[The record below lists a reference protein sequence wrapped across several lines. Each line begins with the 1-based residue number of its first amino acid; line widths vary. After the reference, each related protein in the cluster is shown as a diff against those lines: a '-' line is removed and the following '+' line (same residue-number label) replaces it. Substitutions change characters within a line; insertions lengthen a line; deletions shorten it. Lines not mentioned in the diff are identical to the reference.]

1 MVAGGAS
8 DTGGVKPMAIAG
20 RMVRERE
27 RLIGMTGDERA
38 WRKQW
43 LKDQELHH
51 GARKVPALELELN
64 NPIKRFY
71 RAPLDKLC
79 NVLTP
84 ALGFQR
90 AYTIRFWTGKALMAL
105 TGIYAGAYYFKYNQN
120 DWTRKGGWRV
130 ISSRKSCVPGDEG
143 YPRVSDR
150 SAPADYAARGFKQS
164 PL

>member
-8 DTGGVKPMAIAG
+8 DTGNVKPMAIAG

-27 RLIGMTGDERA
+27 RLIGMTADERA

-43 LKDQELHH
+43 LKDQELNCPK
-51 GARKVPALELELN
+51 RKVPALERELN
-64 NPIKRFY
+64 NPFKRIY
-71 RAPLDKLC
+71 RAPLDAVC
-79 NVLTP
+79 SALTP
-84 ALGFQR
+84 SLGFQR
-90 AYTIRFWTGKALMAL
+90 AYTVRYWTGKALLAL

-130 ISSRKSCVPGDEG
+130 IHSRKACVPGDEG
-143 YPRVSDR
+143 YPKVSDR
-150 SAPADYAARGFKQS
+150 SAPSDYAARGFKES

>member
-27 RLIGMTGDERA
+27 RLIGMLPEERA

-71 RAPLDKLC
+71 RAPLDKVAS
-79 NVLTP
+79 VLEP
-84 ALGFQR
+84 VLGFQR
-90 AYTIRFWTGKALMAL
+90 AFTVRYWTGKALLAL

-130 ISSRKSCVPGDEG
+130 IHSRKAVVPGDEG
-143 YPRVSDR
+143 YPKVSDR
-150 SAPADYAARGFKQS
+150 SAPSDYAARGFKQS

>member
-27 RLIGMTGDERA
+27 RLIGMTPDERA

-64 NPIKRFY
+64 NPIKRLY
-71 RAPLDKLC
+71 RAPLDTITK
-79 NVLTP
+79 VLTP

-90 AYTIRFWTGKALMAL
+90 AFTVRYWTGKALIAL
-105 TGIYAGAYYFKYNQN
+105 TGIYAAAYYFKYNQN

-130 ISSRKSCVPGDEG
+130 ISSRKACVPGDEG
-143 YPRVSDR
+143 FPRLSDR
-150 SAPADYAARGFKQS
+150 SAPSDYAARGFKQS
-164 PL
+164 PI

>member
-27 RLIGMTGDERA
+27 RLIGMTPDERA

-64 NPIKRFY
+64 NPIKRMY
-71 RAPLDKLC
+71 RAPLDTITK
-79 NVLTP
+79 VLTP
-84 ALGFQR
+84 AMVSF
-90 AYTIRFWTGKALMAL
+90 ISALC
-105 TGIYAGAYYFKYNQN
+105 NQQN
-120 DWTRKGGWRV
+120 VSICLLR
-130 ISSRKSCVPGDEG
+130 
-143 YPRVSDR
+143 YLRVSN
-150 SAPADYAARGFKQS
+150 APTQYGIGQARR
-164 PL
+164 

>member
-27 RLIGMTGDERA
+27 RLIGMTPDERA

-64 NPIKRFY
+64 NPIKRLY
-71 RAPLDKLC
+71 RAPLDTITK
-79 NVLTP
+79 VLTP
-84 ALGFQR
+84 ALVSSIAALCNQQNISICLLRHSR
-90 AYTIRFWTGKALMAL
+90 ASNAPSQYVTG
-105 TGIYAGAYYFKYNQN
+105 
-120 DWTRKGGWRV
+120 
-130 ISSRKSCVPGDEG
+130 
-143 YPRVSDR
+143 
-150 SAPADYAARGFKQS
+150 PARR
-164 PL
+164 